1 MISQPPRLTACIAL
15 ESFPVYNNN
24 SRSEEEY
31 LKRTYFSC
39 DQNLEVTTILS
50 SVNILYLYVKLFF
63 IYFLKIASFSSSSSI
78 DIRPL
83 DTGNES
89 GTEIQSRD
97 LYKFSHLMLSAFSF
111 PLLQMFCSHEFSQTP
126 FAEVRIVQVS
136 FLVTKRMKLA
146 MWKLW
151 RATSSTK
158 FLLQIW
164 VHGHQ

>member
-31 LKRTYFSC
+31 LKRTYFNC

-111 PLLQMFCSHEFSQTP
+111 PLL
-126 FAEVRIVQVS
+126 
-136 FLVTKRMKLA
+136 
-146 MWKLW
+146 
-151 RATSSTK
+151 
-158 FLLQIW
+158 
-164 VHGHQ
+164 